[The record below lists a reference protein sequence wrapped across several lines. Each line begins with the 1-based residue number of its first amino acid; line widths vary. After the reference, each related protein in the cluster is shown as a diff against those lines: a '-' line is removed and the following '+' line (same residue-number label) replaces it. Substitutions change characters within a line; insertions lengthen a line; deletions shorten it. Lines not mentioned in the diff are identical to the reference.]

1 MMDPI
6 SDKARDLILRFEDL
20 DQPGKW
26 PGGESGITV
35 GIGYD
40 LGFATPD
47 QFRSDW
53 GDCLSAG
60 DCDALVAVIGLKGAD
75 AKARA
80 AAVKA
85 IIIKRADADRVF
97 MERSIPKAQMETA
110 AAFPGVEKLPADAQG
125 ALVSLVYNRG
135 GGMGVQGK
143 PSWDGRREMRA
154 IRDAVA
160 RGDLQEIAA
169 QLRSM
174 KRLWEGKGLDGLVKR
189 RDAEADLVASCIVPP
204 SS

>member
-1 MMDPI
+1 MMAPL
-6 SDKARDLILRFEDL
+6 SDKARDLIFRFEDL
-20 DQPGKW
+20 DQPGSW
-26 PGGESGITV
+26 PGGESGVTI

-47 QFRSDW
+47 QFKSDW

-60 DCDALVAVIGLKGAD
+60 DCDALTAVIGLTGQN

-80 AAVKA
+80 AALKA
-85 IIIKRADADRVF
+85 ITIKRADAERVF
-97 MERSIPKAQMETA
+97 MERSVPAAQKQTET
-110 AAFPGVEKLPADAQG
+110 AFPGVEKLPADAQG

-135 GGMGVQGK
+135 PRLK
-143 PSWDGRREMRA
+143 DRDPKIEDRREMRA

-160 RGDLQEIAA
+160 RGDLGEIAT

-174 KRLWEGKGLDGLVKR
+174 KRLWEGKGLGGLVKR
-189 RDAEADLVASCIVPP
+189 RDAEADLVESCIAT
-204 SS
+204 